1 MSAELLG
8 VKALSLR
15 KPVLTEFFLIP
26 SRTLTISGRRYQM
39 FKMPWLLARY
49 LRCLNKLKALPLSP
63 EAEYSTLLS
72 DHLISIL
79 YISLGK
85 KFPLTYIVKV
95 FQNIANISV

>member
-15 KPVLTEFFLIP
+15 KPVLTESFLV
-26 SRTLTISGRRYQM
+26 SSSTLTISGRRYQM
-39 FKMPWLLARY
+39 FKMPWLLGGY
-49 LRCLNKLKALPLSP
+49 LRCLSKLKALLLSP
-63 EAEYSTLLS
+63 EAEYSTLRS

-85 KFPLTYIVKV
+85 RFSLTSIVKV
-95 FQNIANISV
+95 FQNITNISV